1 MLQKHLIDKFK
12 QILWRPRPKSLLNNE
27 QKQKIKKNL
36 REYSKQF
43 DEEDT
48 LAQTFVSKEQIAHRR
63 RLMDEWNAWR
73 KRVEKEL
80 IEEREKGG
88 FKPISKHVEENVEI
102 VEEWIEEVVEEVEEI
117 IDE

>member
-1 MLQKHLIDKFK
+1 M
-12 QILWRPRPKSLLNNE
+12 LWRPRPKSLLSSE

-43 DEEDT
+43 DEEDA

-80 IEEREKGG
+80 SEEREKEG

-102 VEEWIEEVVEEVEEI
+102 VEEWIEEVVEELEEI